1 MFRPLR
7 QVKRMT
13 KTDFETVTGRPIL
26 AALFFLD
33 DDGQKS
39 LAAAACSGVLSDC
52 KGIFVNCNKGQK
64 KFSADNCNNGS
75 YENPRCH
82 SNTSFFITSFFL
94 YLNYSTYY
102 RKRMVF
108 EVKIVLKS
116 F

>member
-52 KGIFVNCNKGQK
+52 KGIFVNSNKG
-64 KFSADNCNNGS
+64 
-75 YENPRCH
+75 
-82 SNTSFFITSFFL
+82 
-94 YLNYSTYY
+94 
-102 RKRMVF
+102 
-108 EVKIVLKS
+108 
-116 F
+116 

>member
-13 KTDFETVTGRPIL
+13 KTDFETVTGL

-52 KGIFVNCNKGQK
+52 KGIFVNSNKG
-64 KFSADNCNNGS
+64 
-75 YENPRCH
+75 
-82 SNTSFFITSFFL
+82 
-94 YLNYSTYY
+94 
-102 RKRMVF
+102 
-108 EVKIVLKS
+108 
-116 F
+116 